1 VGGFII
7 VMLLML
13 AIFAGIILL
22 FIFWIF
28 MIVDAAK
35 RSFKEESE
43 KVAWILVVVL
53 AGIIGSI
60 ILIPFILPEFSLLD
74 SKRNIAILSLLGIIT
89 FLAALFDFEAL
100 KKGKLSVIQV
110 IIELE
115 LPLTVLIG
123 FGLFKEYFTLLQG
136 LLIIP
141 ILFGIVLMTISD
153 SKKLKINLKK
163 GIEKGA
169 ILAVLSAL
177 GMALINSITAYSSR
191 SISPMMAIWFPWV
204 IFTFVCMFIILF
216 RGDFRETIK
225 NAYKF
230 KRIIIPMAILDTA
243 AWIFYSHALS
253 GYNMGIITAITESY
267 PVIGIILGMTINKE
281 KVKGYQFIGGIIT
294 LISSII
300 LALTIL

>member
-1 VGGFII
+1 MEGWV
-7 VMLLML
+7 
-13 AIFAGIILL
+13 IILFAFAAMLCWGIGDFLIQRSVRRIGNIETL
-22 FIFWIF
+22 FFI
-28 MIVDAAK
+28 
-35 RSFKEESE
+35 
-43 KVAWILVVVL
+43 
-53 AGIIGSI
+53 GIIGSI

-74 SKRNIAILSLLGIIT
+74 NKRNIAILSLLGIIT

-141 ILFGIVLMTISD
+141 ILFGIVLMTIND

-163 GIEKGA
+163 GLEKGV
-169 ILAVLSAL
+169 ILAVVSAV

-191 SISPMMAIWFPWV
+191 SISPMMAIWLPWV

-216 RGDFRETIK
+216 RGDFKETIK
-225 NAYKF
+225 NANKF

-294 LISSII
+294 IISSII